1 MAETDD
7 ESGDAEALEHPF
19 SYVHSG
25 NFPHLLASS
34 RISLLVSTYQAGKL
48 MVIRAGDD
56 NKLSTL
62 LRSYERPMG
71 LAVRPGRIA
80 VGTRRQ
86 VWQLHD
92 TPDIARQLNPPGRHD
107 ACFVPRTS
115 HVTGDFRGHEMA
127 WVGDELWIVNTR
139 FSCLCT
145 LDPEYSFVPRWR
157 PPFVSSLVA
166 EDRCHLNGLAVA
178 QGEAKYVT
186 AHGRTDEQEGWRSGK
201 ANGGVLIDV
210 PTGQIVVDGLSM
222 PHSPRV
228 YDGKVWLLHSGRGEL
243 AVVDADAGQVTTVTR
258 LPGYTRGLAFH
269 EHYAFVG
276 LSKIRETATFGGV
289 PIADDLENRKCGVYV
304 VDIRN
309 GETAAFLEFK
319 TGCEE
324 IFDVQI
330 LAHMQCPAVIGFH
343 KDTVNGIFIAP
354 PGAWNTTPENSS
366 ESD

>member
-1 MAETDD
+1 MAEM
-7 ESGDAEALEHPF
+7 DAESSEAGALDCPF

-25 NFPHLLASS
+25 NFPHLLTSS
-34 RISLLVSTYQAGKL
+34 RVSLLVSTYQAGKL

-71 LAVRPGRIA
+71 LAVKPGRIA

-92 TPDIARQLNPPGRHD
+92 APDIARQLDPPGRHD

-115 HVTGDFRGHEMA
+115 HVTGDFRGHEIA

-145 LDPEYSFVPRWR
+145 LDSEYSFVPRWR

-166 EDRCHLNGLAVA
+166 EDRCHLNGLAVD
-178 QGEAKYVT
+178 QGQVKYVT
-186 AHGRTDEQEGWRSGK
+186 AHGRNDEKEGWRPGK
-201 ANGGVLIDV
+201 TDGGVLIDV
-210 PTGQIVVDGLSM
+210 PTGQIVADGLSM

-228 YDGKVWLLHSGRGEL
+228 YDGKVWLLNSGRGEL
-243 AVVDADAGQVTTVTR
+243 AVVDPDAGQLTTVTR

-269 EHYAFVG
+269 DHYAFVG

-289 PIADDLENRKCGVYV
+289 PIAEDLDQRKCGVYV

-309 GETAAFLEFK
+309 GQTAAFLEFE

-324 IFDVQI
+324 IFDVQV
-330 LAHMQCPAVIGFH
+330 LPRMQYPSVIGFH

-354 PGAWNTTPENSS
+354 PGAWHTEPDDSS